1 MPANLLA
8 DKIISELKN
17 EIGTE
22 GDKYDSSTP
31 MKANK
36 AIAKAITDYLKQNT
50 MIAISYIGTI
60 PSVPP
65 VPDPLVAD
73 MFKITGNCAPA
84 SATNF
89 DAWLMQLSLNIQT
102 GFQLETKGT
111 AGLICSAPT
120 LCFMGVTPFVGNQIM
135 LGLKGLHQSNEDS
148 PQKPVW
154 TAISNLI
161 WTWLNSMVVPTP
173 FLCNNSLTGS
183 TGTGMIT
190 KITVI

>member
-8 DKIISELKN
+8 DKIISEIQN
-17 EIGTE
+17 EIGTKGE
-22 GDKYDSSTP
+22 KYDSSSP

-50 MIAISYIGTI
+50 MVAISYVGII
-60 PSVPP
+60 PGVPP
-65 VPDPLVAD
+65 IPDPLVSD
-73 MFKITGNCAPA
+73 MFKVTGNCSPA

-89 DAWLMQLSLNIQT
+89 DAWLSQLSLNIQT
-102 GFQLETKGT
+102 GFQLESKGT
-111 AGLICSAPT
+111 VGLMCGAPT
-120 LCFMGVTPFVGNQIM
+120 LCFMGVTPFIGSQMI
-135 LGLKGLHQSNEDS
+135 LGLKGLHQANLDD
-148 PQKPVW
+148 PTKLIW
-154 TAISNLI
+154 TTISNVI

-173 FLCNNSLTGS
+173 FLCNNPMTGS